1 MISTLRGHS
10 SNTRQRYPCGSRV
23 HTDRDIHSHLRS
35 LTHSLTN
42 MLLFNAG
49 DGYSEAIVRG
59 YKLGLISS
67 NQYSNLTQCETVEG
81 KTKEIKERLD
91 N

>member
-1 MISTLRGHS
+1 MNEIV
-10 SNTRQRYPCGSRV
+10 RYTVPPLSLV
-23 HTDRDIHSHLRS
+23 LLSHL
-35 LTHSLTN
+35 H

-81 KTKEIKERLD
+81 ML
-91 N
+91 

>member
-1 MISTLRGHS
+1 
-10 SNTRQRYPCGSRV
+10 
-23 HTDRDIHSHLRS
+23 
-35 LTHSLTN
+35 

-67 NQYSNLTQCETVEG
+67 TQYSNLTQCETVEG
-81 KTKEIKERLD
+81 KKQAVCSVGL

>member
-1 MISTLRGHS
+1 
-10 SNTRQRYPCGSRV
+10 
-23 HTDRDIHSHLRS
+23 
-35 LTHSLTN
+35 
-42 MLLFNAG
+42 MLLFNAD

-81 KTKEIKERLD
+81 EIYQNDIE
-91 N
+91 